1 MNSVDI
7 PPARAKFT
15 IAFNWKVTLLCLLV
29 WPFLLALGFWQLDRA
44 GDKRQLQAHLEA
56 QQAQPPASLSQ
67 LPITDLQD
75 YRRVIARG
83 SFDPERSWLLD
94 NRQRNGRVGYEVIA
108 PFYLLEG
115 GVILVNRGWIAA
127 GDSRANRPATNVPK
141 GELSLFADLI
151 SPSEHPLLDA
161 QSDEAGWPKV
171 IMAIEPQTMARQLGK
186 PLAPRYLRL
195 DDASPG
201 ALITDWQDLSVSVQK
216 HQGYAFQWF
225 AMAFAL
231 ALWFVF
237 ANSNLWQVL
246 RRQP

>member
-1 MNSVDI
+1 MNSADN

-29 WPFLLALGFWQLDRA
+29 WPLLLSLGFWQTERA
-44 GDKRQLQAHLEA
+44 GDKRELQGRLEA
-56 QQAQPPASLSQ
+56 QQALPPATLTA
-67 LPITDLQD
+67 LPLRDLQD

-83 SFDPERSWLLD
+83 KFDPERSWLLD
-94 NRQRNGRVGYEVIA
+94 NKQRNGRVGYEVVV
-108 PFYLLEG
+108 PFDLVEG
-115 GVILVNRGWIAA
+115 GTILVNRGWLAA
-127 GDSRANRPATNVPK
+127 GDSRANHPQPAVPK
-141 GELSLFADLI
+141 GELSLFADLM
-151 SPSEHPLLDA
+151 SPSDHPMLDA
-161 QSDEAGWPKV
+161 QSDDAGWPKV
-171 IMAIEPQTMARQLGK
+171 IMAIEPAVMAEQLGE

-201 ALITDWQDLSVSVQK
+201 ALVTDWQDASVSAEK

-237 ANSNLWQVL
+237 ANSNLWQIL
-246 RRQP
+246 RRRS